1 MKIWEYGW
9 EYGSIWMGMGYIKV
23 IQNSIHILQLV
34 YQAHSTSTLLRDIRE
49 HDSNIN
55 LMFTVKVY
63 IYRERESG
71 TPPGPQKYVV
81 LSVCLTILCFVFLF

>member
-63 IYRERESG
+63 IYRERERVERHQVPKN
-71 TPPGPQKYVV
+71 TW
-81 LSVCLTILCFVFLF
+81 F